1 MPGYR
6 KAVAILMFAVTAWY
20 SEARA
25 GDAPTYSISI
35 VPQFD
40 LRRIEAIWRPIIER
54 LEPMTGFRFHLVMEP
69 TIPAFEKALNAG
81 AYDFAYMNPYH
92 YVVAHRLQGYQP
104 IVRDVE
110 NDLYGVVVVAKGTGL
125 INVAMLDGRKVAF
138 PAPNAMG
145 ASLIPRAEF
154 VRKFHIKISEVYV
167 KSHDSAYL
175 NVLLG
180 QTDAAGGIRATFDQ
194 LKPEIRDGLT
204 IIHET
209 ERFPPHPL
217 AAHPRVPAA
226 DVLRIQKALLELG
239 RDRQGARL
247 LADIPIKSV
256 GPARDQEYETLR
268 HLGLEAF
275 YVDQ

>member
-1 MPGYR
+1 MPGCR
-6 KAVAILMFAVTAWY
+6 KAIAILMFAMTVWC
-20 SEARA
+20 SEGGA
-25 GDAPTYSISI
+25 GDAPTYTISV

-40 LRRIEAIWRPIIER
+40 HRRIEAIWRPIIER
-54 LEPMTGFRFHLVMEP
+54 LEPMTGFRFQLVMEP

-92 YVVAHRLQGYQP
+92 YVVAHRRQGYQA

-110 NDLYGVVVVAKGTGL
+110 NDLYGVVVVAKGSGL
-125 INVAMLDGRKVAF
+125 TNVAMLDGRKVAF

-154 VRKFHIKISEVYV
+154 IRKFHIKISEVYV

-180 QTDAAGGIRATFDQ
+180 QTDAAGGIRVTFDQ

-217 AAHPRVPAA
+217 AAHSRVPAA
-226 DVLRIQKALLELG
+226 AVVRIQQALLELG
-239 RDRQGARL
+239 RDRQGLRL
-247 LADIPIKSV
+247 LAEVPIKSV
-256 GPARDQEYETLR
+256 GPASDQEYETLR

>member
-1 MPGYR
+1 MPTYH
-6 KAVAILMFAVTAWY
+6 KAVAVLILAMTAWC
-20 SEARA
+20 SNAR
-25 GDAPTYSISI
+25 GDDAPTYSISV

-54 LEPMTGFRFHLVMEP
+54 LEPMTGLHFQLVMEG

-92 YVVAHRLQGYQP
+92 YVVAHRRQGYQA

-110 NDLYGVVVVAKGTGL
+110 NDLYGIVVVAKGSGL
-125 INVAMLDGRKVAF
+125 SNVAMLDGRKVAF

-167 KSHDSAYL
+167 RSHDSAYL

-194 LKPEIRDGLT
+194 LKPEIRDGLI

-209 ERFPPHPL
+209 DRFPPHPL

-226 DVLRIQKALLELG
+226 AVLRVQKALLELG
-239 RDRQGARL
+239 RDRQGVRL
-247 LADIPIKSV
+247 LADVPIKSV
-256 GPARDQEYETLR
+256 GPASDQEYESLR